1 MTKDPKIIIKVSFEI
16 TDNWQLGD
24 FRSVIKML
32 QTNPSEYNPLVQEFE
47 MYIISDTT
55 DTVYFNA
62 VSVNAN
68 IDVNHR
74 FQVMGVDGKLQA
86 IMDNKIDIHLDNL
99 NPTVT
104 RVENETDAWG
114 ILVDSKR
121 DYYNVEPLYS
131 RYIRDRVWAILRER
145 GIIDNDGK
153 AC

>member
-1 MTKDPKIIIKVSFEI
+1 MTKDPKVIIKISFEI

-24 FRSVIKML
+24 FRSVVKML
-32 QTNPSEYNPLVQEFE
+32 QTNPSEYNPYVNEFE
-47 MYIISDTT
+47 MYIISNTT
-55 DTVYFNA
+55 DTVYFDA
-62 VSVNAN
+62 VATNAN

-74 FQVMGVDGKLQA
+74 FQVMTIDDKLQT
-86 IMDNKIDIHLDNL
+86 IKDKKIDIHLDNL

-104 RVENETDAWG
+104 KVENKTDAWG

-121 DYYNVEPLYS
+121 NYYNVEPLYNK
-131 RYIRDRVWAILRER
+131 YIRDRVWAILRER

>member
-47 MYIISDTT
+47 MFIISTTT
-55 DTVYFNA
+55 DTVYFSA
-62 VSVNAN
+62 VATNAN

-74 FQVMGVDGKLQA
+74 FQVLTVDDKLQT
-86 IMDNKIDIHLDNL
+86 IKDEKIDIHLDNL
-99 NPTVT
+99 NPVVT

-131 RYIRDRVWAILRER
+131 RYFRDRVWAILRER
-145 GIIDNDGK
+145 GIINDDGK

>member
-1 MTKDPKIIIKVSFEI
+1 MTKDPKIIIRVSFEI

-24 FRSVIKML
+24 FRSVIKVL

-47 MYIISDTT
+47 MFIISNTT
-55 DTVYFNA
+55 DTVYYSA
-62 VSVNAN
+62 VAANAN

-74 FQVMGVDGKLQA
+74 FQVMGVDAKLQS
-86 IMDNKIDIHLDNL
+86 IRDNKIDIHLDNL

>member
-1 MTKDPKIIIKVSFEI
+1 MTKDPKIIIRISFEI

-24 FRSVIKML
+24 FRSVVKML
-32 QTNPSEYNPLVQEFE
+32 QTNPSEYNPYVQEFE
-47 MYIISDTT
+47 MYIISTST
-55 DTVYFNA
+55 DTVYFDA

-68 IDVNHR
+68 IDTNHR
-74 FQVMGVDGKLQA
+74 FQVLTVDDKLQT
-86 IMDNKIDIHLDNL
+86 IRDNNIDIHLDNL

-121 DYYNVEPLYS
+121 NYYNVEPLYNK
-131 RYIRDRVWAILRER
+131 YIRDRVWSILRER
-145 GIIDNDGK
+145 GIINDDGK